1 MQTPPDHFSMP
12 ASNKTWSCTNLQ
24 HPNMVSEASA
34 SHIPRVTR
42 QLFGQTP
49 GKHTVK
55 CGHSC
60 KQTNSS
66 LIVEAAESASSVSTV
81 QLYGRNQPTSPFKTP
96 PAVWELP
103 QTTQWGQLSQ
113 RAREEWHGLWC
124 GPSCNS
130 KICSWEKPVQTSRGA
145 SSCSP
150 QLSLPK
156 GRRSFL
162 RLALF
167 SQQCKGNATLLHFRC
182 SPLAWLW

>member
-1 MQTPPDHFSMP
+1 MLSFYFYPALCCGTQVLKDPQPQGMQTPPDHFSMP
-12 ASNKTWSCTNLQ
+12 ATNKPWSCTNLQ

-96 PAVWELP
+96 PAARELP

-113 RAREEWHGLWC
+113 RARER
-124 GPSCNS
+124 
-130 KICSWEKPVQTSRGA
+130 VTRA
-145 SSCSP
+145 VM
-150 QLSLPK
+150 
-156 GRRSFL
+156 RS
-162 RLALF
+162 
-167 SQQCKGNATLLHFRC
+167 
-182 SPLAWLW
+182 